1 MIDEVQ
7 QSLKEL
13 VYTEASLPRDALD
26 IRFAAPT
33 PSWVSGLTRPTLN
46 FFMHDLRENASL
58 RSMEFTNGHS
68 GLGVTRT
75 LAPRRMDLRFL
86 VTVFFKAQLDELGR
100 DEWQVLWRV
109 LAALMRQDEWED
121 RYLPAAARDTGLGI
135 LGLITPGDASGGV
148 FSSLGQTVRPHLN
161 YTVTVPL
168 DLGVTTRSPMV
179 LERDLS
185 FRAQATPG
193 EQPPVSRRVRSSWQ
207 LLDELGQPIAD
218 ALVRSE
224 GSGDGSGARAF
235 SDEAGVVHLNASRS
249 EVRFLKVL
257 TLDGRALRLPAHDA
271 PPAHDPAGPG
281 TAGLNSAGPRAL
293 PADAPGGP
301 VSR

>member
-13 VYTEASLPRDALD
+13 VYTEAGLPRDALD

-33 PSWVSGLTRPTLN
+33 PAWVSGLTRPTLN

-58 RSMEFTNGHS
+58 RSMEFTHAHT

-86 VTVFFKAQLDELGR
+86 ITVFFKAQLDELGR

-135 LGLITPGDASGGV
+135 LGLITPGDASSGV
-148 FSSLGQTVRPHLN
+148 FSSLRQTVRPHLN

-224 GSGDGSGARAF
+224 GGRDGSGARAF
-235 SDEAGVVHLNASRS
+235 SDEAGVVHLNVSRS
-249 EVRFLKVL
+249 EVQQLRVL
-257 TLDGRALRLPAHDA
+257 TLDGRDLTLPAHDHAATTGA
-271 PPAHDPAGPG
+271 PGPH
-281 TAGLNSAGPRAL
+281 AL
-293 PADAPGGP
+293 PAESPSPGAPLSPAEPG
-301 VSR
+301 SA

>member
-1 MIDEVQ
+1 MRRVIDEIQ

-13 VYTEASLPRDALD
+13 VYTEAGLPRDALD

-33 PSWVSGLTRPTLN
+33 PAWVSGLTRPTLN

-58 RSMEFTNGHS
+58 RSMEFTHAPT

-121 RYLPAAARDTGLGI
+121 RYLPAAARTTGLGI
-135 LGLITPGDASGGV
+135 LGQITPGDTSSGV

-193 EQPPVSRRVRSSWQ
+193 EQPPVSRRIRSSWH

-224 GSGDGSGARAF
+224 GGDGSVRAF
-235 SDEAGVVHLNASRS
+235 SDEAGLVHLNVSRS
-249 EVRFLKVL
+249 EVQQLRVL
-257 TLDGRALRLPAHDA
+257 TLDGRALTLPAHDSTDQPTA
-271 PPAHDPAGPG
+271 P
-281 TAGLNSAGPRAL
+281 GPRAL
-293 PADAPGGP
+293 PALTPQAAEPGTA
-301 VSR
+301 